1 MAIVANWRK
10 RCLIL
15 FSLKGRDAVRLK
27 KKAEE
32 KRCEDNSAILDKVIW
47 LKTISRLTK
56 VTVLAITILL
66 ANSMPGNHAISWKV
80 ENGVWQG

>member
-1 MAIVANWRK
+1 M
-10 RCLIL
+10 
-15 FSLKGRDAVRLK
+15 FSLKGRDAARLR

-47 LKTISRLTK
+47 LKTMLRLTK

-66 ANSMPGNHAISWKV
+66 ANSMSGNNAT
-80 ENGVWQG
+80 